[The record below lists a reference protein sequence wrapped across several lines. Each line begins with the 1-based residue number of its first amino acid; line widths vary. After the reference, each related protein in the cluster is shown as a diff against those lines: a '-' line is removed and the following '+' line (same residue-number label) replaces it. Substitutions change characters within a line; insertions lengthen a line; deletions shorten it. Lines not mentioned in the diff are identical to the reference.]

1 MKSLLILLTVFTT
14 LFATPS
20 FARDEKVSPSVLKS
34 FQSSFASATD
44 VAWSQTVNGFRAQFM
59 LNAQHISAFYDSEGE
74 LLAMTRNVT
83 SLQLPMLLQA
93 ELKKEYGEFW
103 ISNLFEVANDIGITY
118 YATVEKADAKIV
130 LKSDSFSGWMVYQKQ
145 RKS

>member
-20 FARDEKVSPSVLKS
+20 FARDEKVSPSILKS
-34 FQSSFASATD
+34 FQASFASATE
-44 VAWSQTVNGFRAQFM
+44 VTWAQTVNGFKAQFV
-59 LNAQHISAFYDSEGE
+59 LNAQHVAAFYDNEGE
-74 LLAMTRNVT
+74 LLAMTRNIT
-83 SLQLPMLLQA
+83 SLQLPLTLQA

-103 ISNLFEVANDIGITY
+103 ISDLFEVSNSSGLTY
-118 YATVEKADAKIV
+118 YATIEKADAKIV
-130 LKSDSFSGWMVYQKQ
+130 LKSGSFSDWMVFQKQ